1 MGVNEKNRTLILWL
15 AAAIILYF
23 TYMVKLKG
31 NQGTLGF
38 DEVITPFILQLTN
51 HAVEDFLSVF
61 EAVASKL
68 GIVAIAGTVVFWLWR
83 RKRDY
88 KGIIIFL
95 VAVGGGYGLNT
106 FLKLYYGRLRPGLDI
121 WIDSDSFGFPSGHAM
136 VGTVLYTF
144 TAYFIIQSYRE
155 AVWTRRIVPCSAAL
169 LIVLTGLSRVAAG
182 AHYPSD
188 VITGFAYGIKIY
200 EIGNPRMIKT
210 ASEKGIRIGT

>member
-1 MGVNEKNRTLILWL
+1 MKKNRTLILWL

-61 EAVASKL
+61 EAV
-68 GIVAIAGTVVFWLWR
+68 
-83 RKRDY
+83 
-88 KGIIIFL
+88 
-95 VAVGGGYGLNT
+95 
-106 FLKLYYGRLRPGLDI
+106 
-121 WIDSDSFGFPSGHAM
+121 
-136 VGTVLYTF
+136 
-144 TAYFIIQSYRE
+144 
-155 AVWTRRIVPCSAAL
+155 WTRRIVPCSAAL

-188 VITGFAYGIKIY
+188 VITGFAYGMIWTHLFIKIY